1 MITEKFKNYFEF
13 ERPDNTLMSY
23 LGVGI
28 EYFIFPLVLIIALL
42 GSLEITKNKEKTKK
56 EEF

>member
-1 MITEKFKNYFEF
+1 MKLNKKEFKSYFEF

-28 EYFIFPLVLIIALL
+28 EYLIFPLVFVVALL
-42 GSLEITKNKEKTKK
+42 DSLEIEEKK
-56 EEF
+56 